1 MTEPYA
7 SHDASEI
14 EHKTANESCHLELY
28 VISHQILNTMPNVLH
43 TNLLSEG
50 RFFSCVFDT
59 LMCTTLVGPTLGPR
73 PPVMSLFFKVGDFFM
88 RVWHSYMYNLGRPYT
103 WSSPTCNV
111 PVFYGCMCLHSFF
124 IVVFA
129 LVFYGCMCLHLFF
142 MVVCICTRAFRY
154 DFAGFLQLVKLQS
167 YHLKV

>member
-73 PPVMSLFFKVGDFFM
+73 PPVMSLFFM
-88 RVWHSYMYNLGRPYT
+88 
-103 WSSPTCNV
+103 
-111 PVFYGCMCLHSFF
+111 
-124 IVVFA
+124 VVCVCTRF
-129 LVFYGCMCLHLFF
+129 LLLYLHLFF
-142 MVVCICTRAFRY
+142 MVVCVCTCFLWLYVFALVPSGTILPDSCSSSNSRATISRCEC
-154 DFAGFLQLVKLQS
+154 VC
-167 YHLKV
+167 VWV